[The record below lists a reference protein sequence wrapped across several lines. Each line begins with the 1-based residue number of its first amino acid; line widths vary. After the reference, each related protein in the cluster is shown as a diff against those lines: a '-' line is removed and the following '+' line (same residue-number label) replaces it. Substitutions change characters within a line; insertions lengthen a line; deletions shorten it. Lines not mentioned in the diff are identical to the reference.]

1 MTVTESTITDVV
13 GADSPGLD
21 ADNVGADG
29 DDANNVDVPGIG
41 TDDAE
46 RAATSALPPT
56 AHTDNIAKLR
66 TADRIMLPPRYLG

>member
-1 MTVTESTITDVV
+1 MTVTESTITAAV
-13 GADSPGLD
+13 GAGPRSID

-29 DDANNVDVPGIG
+29 DDADDVDASGIG

-56 AHTDNIAKLR
+56 ANTDNIAKPR
-66 TADRIMLPPRYLG
+66 TADRIYVPPRYLG